1 MQAALPHLLSLTSF
15 MPLPSITVHKFGGAA
30 LADPSAFRHA
40 AHIVATHGGPHPV
53 IVVSAMRGVTDAL
66 SIAAISPAPKARAM
80 LATLESRH
88 RAVAMGLSSD
98 AGTRATLSATIAT
111 VFAELTRI
119 CTARRRGQLEPAERD
134 FVISRGEVLAV
145 TLAVAA
151 LQQREL
157 RAVAIDPTK
166 LIYTDGIAGS
176 AAPDLVKTTAA
187 AAKYLMPRI
196 LKGAIPV
203 IPGFLGRGKKGVVVT
218 LGRGG
223 SDVTATLLARALRAN
238 TVMLWKDVPGLLTA
252 DPRVVPDARLI
263 PSLHVREA
271 SELAYHGAKI
281 LHPRALIGLPATT
294 RLFLRPLADPKAMGT
309 EISAYATAGVR
320 KRGVPALPVK
330 ALAVITD
337 QALVTIVGNGMVG
350 LPGVAARALGALE
363 QMSISVSLISMA
375 SSEHSLCIAV
385 PGTRA
390 TAVVSRWKEVF
401 AAEIARRDIDGIEV
415 RRNVA
420 TLAIVG
426 LGMAGTPG
434 VSARLFDALAGSRIN
449 VVAIAQG
456 ASEMNV
462 SVVIDDRAAA
472 VAQRAVHAAFR
483 LDKIGGGDAGARLH
497 SDIIVLGFGAIGREL
512 ALQLAQRRT
521 PDGGRLTAPVR
532 VVAVIDRS
540 GYVFNPQ
547 GLTPRK
553 LTALAEAKAA
563 GKPLALQA
571 DGVRATDEAAL
582 RAIATH
588 ALERPI
594 VVDVTASETSGTL
607 EAALNAGMDLV
618 LANKRPLVTS
628 ARHGKGL
635 AAVARARGRR
645 MLHEATVGAGL
656 PVIDSINKLVA
667 SGDTILQIE
676 GCPSGTLGF
685 LFSEMSRGTPF
696 SVALQSAMSKGYT
709 EPDPRDDLS
718 GMDVARKALILGR
731 LLGYT
736 GELQDIKVESLVPVP
751 LRKLSLPDF
760 LARAGEVDA
769 DWASR
774 VRNAQTR
781 GEVLRYR
788 IIVTSKTVRVGVIA
802 VDASSPLGS
811 LGGTDNLFSF
821 TTARYRTN
829 PLVITGPGAGA
840 GVTAAG
846 VFTDVLTLA
855 EQR

>member
-1 MQAALPHLLSLTSF
+1 
-15 MPLPSITVHKFGGAA
+15 MPPLSITVHKFGGAA
-30 LADPSAFRHA
+30 LADLQAFRHA
-40 AHIVATHGGPHPV
+40 AAIVASHGGPHPV

-66 SIAAISPAPKARAM
+66 GEAAASAPPRARAL

-88 RAVAMGLSSD
+88 RTVANGLATD
-98 AGTRATLSATIAT
+98 PTARALLSAEIAT
-111 VFAELTRI
+111 VFAELTAE
-119 CTARRRGQLEPAERD
+119 CTRKRRGPLDAAALD
-134 FVISRGEVLAV
+134 FVTSRGEVLAAMLV
-145 TLAVAA
+145 VAA
-151 LQQREL
+151 LK
-157 RAVAIDPTK
+157 AAAIDAAGIDATK
-166 LIYTDGIAGS
+166 VVFTDGVAGG
-176 AAPDLVKTTAA
+176 ATPDVTRTTVA
-187 AAKYLMPRI
+187 AAKLLLPR
-196 LKGAIPV
+196 LRRGTVPV
-203 IPGFLGRGKKGVVVT
+203 MAGFIGRGKRGAVVT

-223 SDVTATLLARALRAN
+223 SDVTATLMARVLHAQ
-238 TVMLWKDVPGLLTA
+238 TVVLWKDVPGLLTA

-281 LHPRALIGLPATT
+281 LHPRALIGLPAAT
-294 RLFLRPLADPKAMGT
+294 RLYLRPLADPGAMGT
-309 EISAYATAGVR
+309 EISSFATVGEK
-320 KRGVPALPVK
+320 KRGMPALPVK

-337 QALVTIVGNGMVG
+337 QALVTIVGNGMAG
-350 LPGVAARALGALE
+350 LPGVAARALSALE
-363 QMSISVSLISMA
+363 TMGISVSLISMA

-385 PGTRA
+385 PGSVASAVA
-390 TAVVSRWKEVF
+390 TRWKTVF
-401 AAEIARRDIDGIEV
+401 AAELARRDIDGIEV
-415 RRNVA
+415 RRKVA

-434 VSARLFDALAGSRIN
+434 VSARLFDALAQSRIN

-462 SVVIDDRAAA
+462 SVVIDDSAAA

-483 LDKIGGGDAGARLH
+483 LDKIGGGDAGARRH
-497 SDIIVLGFGAIGREL
+497 ADVIVLGFGAIGREL

-540 GYVFNPQ
+540 GYVFDPR
-547 GLTPRK
+547 GLTPKK
-553 LTALAEAKAA
+553 LMALADAKAS
-563 GKPLALQA
+563 GRTLAQHP

-582 RAIATH
+582 RAIGGH

-594 VVDVTASETSGTL
+594 VVDVTASETSATL
-607 EAALNAGMDLV
+607 EAALGAGMDLV
-618 LANKRPLVTS
+618 LANKRPLVTTGK
-628 ARHGKGL
+628 HGKGL
-635 AAVARARGRR
+635 ARLAAARGRR

-656 PVIDSINKLVA
+656 PVIDTINKLVA
-667 SGDTILQIE
+667 SGDRILQIE

-685 LFSEMSRGTPF
+685 LFSEMSRGTTF
-696 SVALQSAMSKGYT
+696 SVALQSAMAKGYT

-736 GELQDIKVESLVPVP
+736 GELRTIKVESLVPVP
-751 LRKLSLPDF
+751 LRKLPLPEF
-760 LARAGEVDA
+760 LARASEVDDAWATRVA
-769 DWASR
+769 D
-774 VRNAQTR
+774 AQAR

-788 IIVTSKTVRVGVIA
+788 IIVTAKTVRVGVIA

-821 TTARYRTN
+821 TTTRYRSN

>member
-1 MQAALPHLLSLTSF
+1 
-15 MPLPSITVHKFGGAA
+15 MPQPTITVHKFGGAA
-30 LADPSAFRHA
+30 LADLAAFRHA
-40 AHIVATHGGPHPV
+40 AEIVASHGGDRPV

-66 SIAAISPAPKARAM
+66 GVAATAAAPKARAT

-88 RAVAMGLSSD
+88 RAVANGLTSD
-98 AGTRATLSATIAT
+98 PVARATLSASIAT
-111 VFAELTRI
+111 VFAELTKV
-119 CTARRRGQLEPAERD
+119 CTRRRSGSLDAVQLD
-134 FVISRGEVLAV
+134 FVMSRGEVLAA
-145 TLAVAA
+145 TLFVSALEQQHLHATSIDAA
-151 LQQREL
+151 
-157 RAVAIDPTK
+157 K
-166 LIYTDGIAGS
+166 LVFTDGIAGS
-176 AAPDLVKTTAA
+176 AAPDIAKTTAA
-187 AAKYLMPRI
+187 AAKLIVPR
-196 LKGAIPV
+196 LRKGIIPV
-203 IPGFLGRGKKGVVVT
+203 IPGFYGRGKKGAVVT

-223 SDVTATLLARALRAN
+223 TDVTATLMARVLHAS

-281 LHPRALIGLPATT
+281 LHPRALIGLPVST
-294 RLFLRPLADPKAMGT
+294 RLYLRPLADPKAMGT
-309 EISAYATAGVR
+309 EISSFVTAGVK
-320 KRGVPALPVK
+320 KRGMPALPVK
-330 ALAVITD
+330 ALAVISD
-337 QALVTIVGNGMVG
+337 QALVTIVGNGMAG

-385 PGTRA
+385 PGPLA
-390 TAVVSRWKEVF
+390 TAVMARWKEVF
-401 AAEIARRDIDGIEV
+401 AAEIARRDIDGIDV
-415 RRNVA
+415 RRKVA

-434 VSARLFDALAGSRIN
+434 VSARLFDALAQSRIN

-456 ASEMNV
+456 ASEMNI
-462 SVVIDDRAAA
+462 SVVIDESAAA

-483 LDKIGGGDAGARLH
+483 LDKIGGGDAGARQH
-497 SDIIVLGFGAIGREL
+497 ADVIVLGFGLIGREL

-521 PDGGRLTAPVR
+521 PEGGRLTAPVR

-540 GYVFNPQ
+540 GYVFDPR
-547 GLTPRK
+547 GLTPKK

-563 GKPLALQA
+563 GKTLAGQA
-571 DGVRATDEAAL
+571 EGIRASDEAAL

-594 VVDVTASETSGTL
+594 LVDVTASETSPTL
-607 EAALNAGMDLV
+607 EVAINAGMDLV

-628 ARHGKGL
+628 GRNGKGL
-635 AAVARARGRR
+635 AKLAASRGRK

-656 PVIDSINKLVA
+656 PVIDTINKLAA
-667 SGDTILQIE
+667 SGDKILQIE

-685 LFSEMSRGTPF
+685 LFSEMSRGTRF
-696 SVALQSAMSKGYT
+696 SVALQSAMAKGYT

-736 GELQDIKVESLVPVP
+736 SELQDIKVESLVPVP
-751 LRKLSLPDF
+751 LRKLPLAEF
-760 LARAGEVDA
+760 LARASEVDA
-769 DWASR
+769 DWARR
-774 VRNAQTR
+774 VGDAQAR

-788 IIVTSKTVRVGVIA
+788 IIVTSKMVRVGVVA
-802 VDASSPLGS
+802 VDASSPLGA
-811 LGGTDNLFSF
+811 LGGTDNLFAF
-821 TTARYRTN
+821 TTTRYKTN

>member
-1 MQAALPHLLSLTSF
+1 MARVLHAQ
-15 MPLPSITVHKFGGAA
+15 TV
-30 LADPSAFRHA
+30 
-40 AHIVATHGGPHPV
+40 V
-53 IVVSAMRGVTDAL
+53 
-66 SIAAISPAPKARAM
+66 
-80 LATLESRH
+80 
-88 RAVAMGLSSD
+88 
-98 AGTRATLSATIAT
+98 
-111 VFAELTRI
+111 
-119 CTARRRGQLEPAERD
+119 
-134 FVISRGEVLAV
+134 
-145 TLAVAA
+145 
-151 LQQREL
+151 
-157 RAVAIDPTK
+157 
-166 LIYTDGIAGS
+166 
-176 AAPDLVKTTAA
+176 
-187 AAKYLMPRI
+187 
-196 LKGAIPV
+196 
-203 IPGFLGRGKKGVVVT
+203 
-218 LGRGG
+218 
-223 SDVTATLLARALRAN
+223 
-238 TVMLWKDVPGLLTA
+238 LWKDVPGLLTA

-281 LHPRALIGLPATT
+281 LHPRALIGLPAST
-294 RLFLRPLADPKAMGT
+294 RLYLRPLADPGAMGT
-309 EISAYATAGVR
+309 EISSFATVGEK
-320 KRGVPALPVK
+320 KRGMPSLPVK

-337 QALVTIVGNGMVG
+337 QALVTIVGNGMAG
-350 LPGVAARALGALE
+350 LPGVAARALSALE
-363 QMSISVSLISMA
+363 TMGISVSLISMA

-385 PGTRA
+385 PGHVASAVA
-390 TAVVSRWKEVF
+390 TRWKTVF
-401 AAEIARRDIDGIEV
+401 AAELARRDIDGIEV
-415 RRNVA
+415 RRKVA

-434 VSARLFDALAGSRIN
+434 VSARLFDALAQSRIN

-462 SVVIDDRAAA
+462 SVVIDDSAAA
-472 VAQRAVHAAFR
+472 AAQRAVHAAFR

-497 SDIIVLGFGAIGREL
+497 ADVVVLGFGAIGREL

-540 GYVFNPQ
+540 GYVFDPR
-547 GLTPRK
+547 GLTPKK
-553 LTALAEAKAA
+553 LMALAEAKA
-563 GKPLALQA
+563 GGMSLAQQA
-571 DGVRATDEAAL
+571 DGVRSSDEAAL
-582 RAIATH
+582 RAIGTH

-594 VVDVTASETSGTL
+594 VVDVTASETSATL
-607 EAALNAGMDLV
+607 EAALGAGMDLV

-628 ARHGKGL
+628 GRNGKGL
-635 AAVARARGRR
+635 ARLAAARGRR

-656 PVIDSINKLVA
+656 PVIDTINKLVA
-667 SGDTILQIE
+667 SGDKILQIE

-685 LFSEMSRGTPF
+685 LFSEMSRGTKF
-696 SVALQSAMSKGYT
+696 SVALQSAMAKGYT

-736 GELQDIKVESLVPVP
+736 GELRTIKVESLVPVP
-751 LRKLSLPDF
+751 LRKLPLPEF
-760 LARAGEVDA
+760 LARASEVDDA
-769 DWASR
+769 WATR
-774 VRNAQTR
+774 VAAAQAR

-788 IIVTSKTVRVGVIA
+788 ITVTGKTVSVGVIA
-802 VDASSPLGS
+802 VDATSPLGS

-821 TTARYRTN
+821 TTMRYRTN